1 MGIEALRVARQM
13 LFEASKVYLQV
24 EMDRHG
30 QVSTPKDLHGR
41 RLANVFLREKQDN
54 RLFNFADKL
63 ALSGHTLSFY
73 TTGIDM
79 SIDRAMRDAIKDKRG
94 IFSLPEEIFTYP
106 YRPWDLRKLWHDVD
120 NTLRY
125 AEVRPILNRPS
136 DPKVWSGTETD
147 DSDEMDSQCSDNFFF
162 NIQSSKLFW
171 ESRCY
176 AAKSTIPDAGLGLFV
191 KPHDNTIEVNDHL
204 CLYAEKSTNLEE
216 ITDSGSSRI
225 YAMYVPRKRLW
236 FDADVETGNNLGRF
250 ANQPGVL
257 EAFTEI
263 KRLSNKDL
271 PHLTAGDWIKVE
283 TVLDEQCNACYDT
296 VCDQL
301 VVKARKQM
309 PKTHKPVEVFM
320 NYGGLREYWI
330 PLILQHMSD
339 TNFPAELKAIVQ
351 WLQQS
356 EQCNWTAE
364 QRREWSPAM

>member
-24 EMDRHG
+24 EVDRHKR
-30 QVSTPKDLHGR
+30 VSTPKDLHGR
-41 RLANVFLREKQDN
+41 RLANVFLREKDN
-54 RLFNFADKL
+54 GLYNFADKL
-63 ALSGHTLSFY
+63 AFSGHTLSFY

-79 SIDRAMRDAIKDKRG
+79 SIDRAMRDAIEKKRG
-94 IFSLPEEIFTYP
+94 VFSLPEEVFTYP
-106 YRPWDLRKLWHDVD
+106 YRPWDLRKLWNDVD
-120 NTLRY
+120 NARRY

-136 DPKVWSGTETD
+136 DPKVWSGTEND
-147 DSDEMDSQCSDNFFF
+147 DADHMDSESSDNFFF
-162 NIQSSKLFW
+162 NIQPSTLFW

-176 AAKSTIPDAGLGLFV
+176 AAKSTILDAGLGLFI

-204 CLYAEKSTNLEE
+204 CLYAENSTNLEK

-271 PHLTAGDWIKVE
+271 PHLTAGDWINVE
-283 TVLDEQCNACYDT
+283 KVLDEQCNACYDT
-296 VCDQL
+296 VRDQL

-339 TNFPAELKAIVQ
+339 ANFPAELKAIVQ

-356 EQCNWTAE
+356 EQCNWTVE
-364 QRREWSPAM
+364 QRREWSPS